1 MQLVVWPQDSVCDRR
16 WLLENV
22 QGAVGL
28 LVMLTDKVTRTKEHL
43 LIQWLRTANP
53 TKKQVDEE
61 LLTKGFFVFF
71 F

>member
-53 TKKQVDEE
+53 TEKQVDEE